1 MPEKPT
7 KKWCGELG
15 GLMLGRIME
24 SVCPDLRSRFM
35 QTLCRAAV
43 LKSRLEQAY
52 LRLQTVQKLEDI
64 TAVIASVARVIGS
77 LPSVVA
83 EQEMRE
89 KLPEIPVLQT
99 VFGSGKDG
107 G

>member
-35 QTLCRAAV
+35 QTLRRAAV

-64 TAVIASVARVIGS
+64 TAVIASVAIGS

-99 VFGSGKDG
+99 VFESGKDG